1 MNDSKPMPK
10 NMRAFVTIWLG
21 QVISILGSGLTGF
34 AMGVWIYD
42 QTGKATPFA
51 ITALFSSLPNV
62 LLSPVAGSVADRF
75 NRRRIMILADT
86 GAAMVT
92 LLAASLIFTES
103 LQIWHIYLLALFGSI
118 FSAFQEPA
126 YLASTTMLVPK
137 KDLARSSGMMQMGQA
152 ISSILTP
159 VLAGALYGFIGLKGI
174 VLIDA
179 VTYLFAIGAL
189 LMVQI
194 PQPKAISDEAEEEKK
209 SVWTDALFGW
219 NYLRLRPGLFGLLW
233 YFAMVN
239 FFLNVSGVMMG
250 PLILSFGTPT
260 ELGIVQTVF
269 GVSMLIGSLIMSA
282 WGGPQR
288 RVRLLFGTIALA
300 ISGMLVTGLRPNL
313 WFIASGAFILMFF
326 VPIASSLSQA
336 IFQTKIAPDVQGRV
350 FAIRRMISQSIMPI
364 AFLISGPLADG
375 VFNPLLVEGGVLS
388 NSFVG
393 DILGVG
399 PARGIGLMFVLSTL
413 FGWVASLVAY
423 ANPRIRFVEEELP
436 DAIRDDH
443 EDTTEGIEFN
453 EGVEPS
459 LAD

>member
-1 MNDSKPMPK
+1 MNESIPAPK
-10 NMRAFVTIWLG
+10 NMRSFVTIWLG

-34 AMGVWIYD
+34 GLAVWIYD
-42 QTGKATPFA
+42 QTGQATPFA
-51 ITALFSSLPNV
+51 LTALFSSLPQV
-62 LLSPVAGSVADRF
+62 LLSPIAGSFADRY

-86 GAAMVT
+86 GAAVVT
-92 LLAASLIFTES
+92 LMAALLIFSES
-103 LQIWHIYLLALFGSI
+103 LQIWHIYLIALFSAI

-159 VLAGALYGFIGLKGI
+159 VIAGALYGFIGLKGI
-174 VLIDA
+174 ILIDA
-179 VTYLFAIGAL
+179 ATYLFAIGAL
-189 LMVQI
+189 LMVHI
-194 PQPKAISDEAEEEKK
+194 PQPKVVTAKTKDEKK
-209 SVWTDALFGW
+209 SIWKDAFFGW
-219 NYLRLRPGLFGLLW
+219 NYLRLRPGLFGLLL

-260 ELGIVQTVF
+260 ELGVVQTVF

-288 RVRLLFGTIALA
+288 RVRWLFGTIALA
-300 ISGMLVTGLRPNL
+300 ISGMLVTGLQANI

-336 IFQTKIAPDVQGRV
+336 IFQSKVAPGVQGRV

-364 AFLISGPLADG
+364 AYLISGPLADR
-375 VFNPLLVEGGVLS
+375 VLNPLLVEGGALS
-388 NSFVG
+388 NTFVG

-413 FGWVASLVAY
+413 FGWAATLVAY
-423 ANPRIRFVEEELP
+423 ANPRIRLVDDELP
-436 DAIRDDH
+436 DALPDAPQDSPGDS
-443 EDTTEGIEFN
+443 ELAEA
-453 EGVEPS
+453 VEPS
-459 LAD
+459 FAD

>member
-1 MNDSKPMPK
+1 MTKQAGLRLLQSQPCSHHCRMCCSRPS
-10 NMRAFVTIWLG
+10 RVRSPIASTAAAF
-21 QVISILGSGLTGF
+21 
-34 AMGVWIYD
+34 
-42 QTGKATPFA
+42 
-51 ITALFSSLPNV
+51 
-62 LLSPVAGSVADRF
+62 
-75 NRRRIMILADT
+75 
-86 GAAMVT
+86 VT

-159 VLAGALYGFIGLKGI
+159 VIAGALYGFIGLKGI

-179 VTYLFAIGAL
+179 VTYLFAVGAL

-194 PQPKAISDEAEEEKK
+194 PQPKAISGEAEEEKK
-209 SVWTDALFGW
+209 SVWADALFGW

-282 WGGPQR
+282 WGGPQQ
-288 RVRLLFGTIALA
+288 RVSWLFGTIALA

-313 WFIASGAFILMFF
+313 WSIASGAFILMFF

-336 IFQTKIAPDVQGRV
+336 IFQTKIAPEVQGRV

-364 AFLISGPLADG
+364 AFMISGPLADG
-375 VFNPLLVEGGVLS
+375 VFNPLLVEGGALS

-393 DILGVG
+393 DILGIG

-423 ANPRIRFVEEELP
+423 ANPRIRMVEEELP
-436 DAIRDDH
+436 DAIPDDH
-443 EDTTEGIEFN
+443 EDTTEGIKFY

-459 LAD
+459 HAD